1 MAYWDFKDLGRR
13 TASDEI
19 LCDKTF
25 KIAIN
30 PKYDGYQREL
40 TSVVY
45 KFFDQKTP
53 GGVIKNE
60 NMSNKEF
67 AEELHRP
74 IIRNLRIEKC
84 NHLL

>member
-1 MAYWDFKDLGRR
+1 MAYWDFKDLGWR

-19 LCDKTF
+19 LHDKAF

-40 TSVVY
+40 TSMVY
-45 KFFDQKTP
+45 KFFDQKAP
-53 GGVIKNE
+53 GGVIENE
-60 NMSNKEF
+60 TVKQRF

-74 IIRNLRIEKC
+74 IIRNLRKEKC